1 MKELDAVPVLTHV
14 ARLGEGPVWDER
26 AEVLWWIDWYGAGV
40 FRSRLQDDETEVFSV
55 GDAIAA
61 VALSDGDAV
70 WVAMGHGFFELDPT
84 TGRVREV
91 GRAEPSGDLTRM
103 NDGKCDATGRFW
115 AGTMSLDGH
124 SPIGALY
131 ALQADGSVRRVLDG
145 VINSNGMCWSAD
157 NKTAYY
163 VDSGTQRIDAFDY
176 DLAEGNLTNRRVVK
190 EFRREEGTPDG
201 LTIDAEGY
209 LWVALW
215 DGWQVRRYSTDGE
228 LDCVIP
234 FPVARPTCCTFAG
247 EDFRDLL
254 ITTAMPDSVEER
266 ADQPLAGRVF
276 RARAD
281 TPGLP
286 AYRRELSRIER

>member
-1 MKELDAVPVLTHV
+1 MKVLETVPVLAHV

-26 AEVLWWIDWYGAGV
+26 AKVLWWIDWYGAGV
-40 FRSRLQDDETEVFSV
+40 FRSKLDTDKTEVFGV

-61 VALSDGDAV
+61 VALSNGASV
-70 WVAMGHGFFELDPT
+70 WIAMGHGFFELDPM
-84 TGRVREV
+84 TGRLREV
-91 GRAEPSGDLTRM
+91 GSAEPPGELTRM
-103 NDGKCDATGRFW
+103 NDGKCDASGRFW

-124 SPIGALY
+124 SPIGALFS
-131 ALQADGSVRRVLDG
+131 LEADASVRRVLDG

-157 NKTAYY
+157 NRTAYY

-176 DLAEGNLTNRRVVK
+176 DLAEGNLSNRRAIK
-190 EFRREEGTPDG
+190 EFDRDEGTPDG
-201 LTIDAEGY
+201 LTIDADGY

-215 DGWQVRRYSTDGE
+215 DGWQVRRYSPDGE

-247 EDFRDLL
+247 DDFCDLL
-254 ITTAMPDSVEER
+254 ITTAMPDDAKER
-266 ADQPLAGRVF
+266 AAQPLAGRVF
-276 RARAD
+276 RARVD

-286 AYRRELSRIER
+286 AHRRQLA